1 MLNTNVFAET
11 TVSSTL
17 QRALNRFRDNS
28 IAMVGFW
35 FFLGFVLLAL
45 FGPLIAP
52 YPLDFQTDNLFQPP
66 SWNQNGH
73 VDNFLGTDDL
83 GRDVLSRLI
92 YGCQLTFGGGL
103 VVVIIAALIGI
114 PVGIFSGMSK
124 GIKASVL
131 HHVMDTALSIPSL
144 LIAIMVVSFLGPGL
158 ENTLIAIALA
168 QIPQFIRF
176 TYIAVSTEVQKEYI
190 TAIRLDGATN
200 YRIIKNGVLPNI
212 ADSIIFQVSRSFSSS
227 LIDITALGFIGIGAQ
242 APLPEWGAMLGGSKD
257 LLFSAPWTVTLPG
270 FVIMMSILSVNMVG
284 EGLRQAMLEGV
295 D

>member
-1 MLNTNVFAET
+1 MLSTNVFSET
-11 TVSSTL
+11 TISSAL
-17 QRALNRFRDNS
+17 QQVLIRFRDNTV
-28 IAMVGFW
+28 AMIGFW
-35 FFLGFVLLAL
+35 VLLGFLVLAL

-52 YPLDFQTDNLFQPP
+52 YPLEFQGDNLLQPP
-66 SWNQNGH
+66 SWNQQGH

-83 GRDVLSRLI
+83 GRDLLSRLI
-92 YGCQLTFGGGL
+92 YGCQLTFGGGFI
-103 VVVIIAALIGI
+103 VVTLAALIGI
-114 PVGIFSGMSK
+114 PIGIFSGMSR
-124 GIKASVL
+124 GIKSSVL

-144 LIAIMVVSFLGPGL
+144 LIAIMVVSFLGTGL

-176 TYIAVSTEVQKEYI
+176 TYIAVSSEIQKEYI

-200 YRIIKNGVLPNI
+200 YRILKNGVLPNI
-212 ADSIIFQVSRSFSSS
+212 ADSIVFQISRSFSSS

-270 FVIMMSILSVNMVG
+270 FVIMTSILSVNMVG
-284 EGLRQAMLEGV
+284 EGLRQAMIQGV

>member
-1 MLNTNVFAET
+1 MLSNNVFSET
-11 TVSSTL
+11 TVSSAL
-17 QRALNRFRDNS
+17 QRVMLRFKNNS
-28 IAMVGFW
+28 IAMIGAWVL
-35 FFLGFVLLAL
+35 LGFIILAL

-52 YPLDFQTDNLFQPP
+52 YPLDFQGSNLLQPP
-66 SWNQNGH
+66 SWNKLGH

-83 GRDVLSRLI
+83 GRDLLSRLI
-92 YGCQLTFGGGL
+92 YGCQLTFGSGL
-103 VVVIIAALIGI
+103 IVVIFAAIIGI
-114 PVGIFSGMSK
+114 PLGVLSGMSHGVK
-124 GIKASVL
+124 SSVL

-158 ENTLIAIALA
+158 ENTLIAITLA

-176 TYIAVSTEVQKEYI
+176 TYITVSSEIQKEYI
-190 TAIRLDGATN
+190 VAIRLDGATN
-200 YRIIKNGVLPNI
+200 YRILKNGILPNI
-212 ADSIIFQVSRSFSSS
+212 ADAIVFQINRSFSSS

-242 APLPEWGAMLGGSKD
+242 APLPEWGAMLGSSND

-270 FVIMMSILSVNMVG
+270 FVIMTSILSVNMVG